1 MISTPGPEGADSQIL
16 AKQLGCKVGDAI
28 WSNGMAQPAVIG
40 AKGSVLD
47 ELKAGGGRWSSRH
60 KALLFSSWEA
70 LECLLRVMIAAR

>member
-1 MISTPGPEGADSQIL
+1 
-16 AKQLGCKVGDAI
+16 
-28 WSNGMAQPAVIG
+28 MAQPAVIG